1 MEERLNALQVALTN
15 EMWEHE
21 FYLNNAKRTA
31 NAVGKAM
38 FQQIAAEELEHYERL
53 QQLSD
58 IWKKQEKWPATVPLQ
73 VKGTTV
79 KDVLKAVVKKAA
91 NTPAGDA
98 DDLQAVGTAIDFEAQ
113 GAAFYARLRDQ
124 STEARERAFFA
135 LLASIEQEHFSSLK
149 DTEEYLTNPAGWYQ
163 KAERSGLDGA

>member
-1 MEERLNALQVALTN
+1 MEERLDALQVALTN

-53 QQLSD
+53 KQLAVV
-58 IWKKQEKWPATVPLQ
+58 WEKQGKWPETLPLQ
-73 VKGTTV
+73 VKKTV
-79 KDVLKAVVKKAA
+79 VGDILLDVVRKSATAQ
-91 NTPAGDA
+91 PSDA
-98 DDLQAVGTAIDFEAQ
+98 DDLKAIRTAIDFEAK
-113 GAAFYARLRDQ
+113 GAAFYARLSDE
-124 STEARERAFFA
+124 SSESREKAFFA
-135 LLASIEQEHFSSLK
+135 LLAGIEQEHFSSLK

-163 KAERSGLDGA
+163 KTERTGLDGA

>member
-1 MEERLNALQVALTN
+1 MEKRLDALQVALTN
-15 EMWEHE
+15 EMREHE
-21 FYLNNAKRTA
+21 FYLNNALRTA

-53 QQLSD
+53 QQLSE
-58 IWKKQEKWPATVPLQ
+58 IWKKQGKWPATVPLQ
-73 VKGTTV
+73 VKNTTV
-79 KDVLKAVVKKAA
+79 KDVLKALVKKAA

-98 DDLQAVGTAIDFEAQ
+98 DDLQAISTAIDFEAK

-124 STEARERAFFA
+124 SSEPREKAFFA

>member
-1 MEERLNALQVALTN
+1 MEERLDALQVALTN

-21 FYLNNAKRTA
+21 FYLNNANRTA

-38 FQQIAAEELEHYERL
+38 FGQIAAEELEHYERL
-53 QQLSD
+53 KQLAAVWEQQG
-58 IWKKQEKWPATVPLQ
+58 KWPETLPLQ
-73 VKGTTV
+73 VKNTTV
-79 KDVLKAVVKKAA
+79 GDVLLDVVKKSATA
-91 NTPAGDA
+91 QPSNA
-98 DDLQAVGTAIDFEAQ
+98 DDLQAVRTAIDFEAK
-113 GAAFYARLRDQ
+113 GAAFYARLRDN
-124 STEARERAFFA
+124 SSEPREKAFFA

>member
-1 MEERLNALQVALTN
+1 MEERLDALQVALTN

-21 FYLNNAKRTA
+21 FYLNNANRTA
-31 NAVGKAM
+31 NAIGKAM

-53 QQLSD
+53 KQLAAV
-58 IWKKQEKWPATVPLQ
+58 WEKQGKWPETLPLQ
-73 VKGTTV
+73 VKNTV
-79 KDVLKAVVKKAA
+79 VGNILLDVVKMSATA
-91 NTPAGDA
+91 PPSDA
-98 DDLQAVGTAIDFEAQ
+98 DDLKAVRTAIDFEAK

-124 STEARERAFFA
+124 SSEPREKAFFA

-149 DTEEYLTNPAGWYQ
+149 DTEEYLTDPASWYQ